1 MGAFPFPFFPVFP
14 SFTWTISMGSLCATK
29 HAWEFIFPF
38 LSFSV
43 AKHRIP
49 SHSLSALRS
58 PKPFYTMKKSHKLR
72 AFLAFIALNLLLLP
86 ILWLLVDAILGG
98 SL

>member
-1 MGAFPFPFFPVFP
+1 MGAFPFPPFPVFP
-14 SFTWTISMGSLCATK
+14 SFTWTISMGSLCDTK

-43 AKHRIP
+43 AKDRLP
-49 SHSLSALRS
+49 SHSLPALQRLE
-58 PKPFYTMKKSHKLR
+58 PFYTMKIPSKYHGPL
-72 AFLAFIALNLLLLP
+72 AILAFAL
-86 ILWLLVDAILGG
+86 VMAIVALIESIGG